1 MNEAETIANLI
12 DPHLRSQGWHSNGS
26 LIKREFPIT
35 PGRILGLGR
44 RGTPEK
50 ADIVLQYNNRNIA
63 VIEAKRNEA
72 YVSDGRD
79 QAIRYATRLNVR
91 YTFSTNGDSYYQIDL
106 LTQEET
112 EIFTFPTPDEL
123 WEMTFPNAGN
133 TPQQITSQ
141 ELKENLLSIPFQDK
155 GGTWK
160 LRYYQENAITKVIEA
175 VADGQKRIL
184 LTLATGTGKTAIAFQ
199 IAWKLFEGKWNLSNN
214 QRRPRILFLAD
225 RNILA
230 DQAYNAFSSFDEDA
244 LVRIKPA
251 DIRKK
256 GQVPKNGSVFFTI
269 FQTFLSG
276 DNGTP
281 YFGEY
286 PKDFFDFIVIDECHR
301 GGANDESNWRVIM
314 DYFSPA
320 VQLGLT
326 ATPKRD
332 QNVDT
337 YKYFGEPVYIYSL
350 KEGINDGFLTP
361 FKVKQIS
368 TTIDNYTFTKDDLV
382 LAGEIDESRE
392 YTKDEMNRMIQ
403 IKERE
408 EYMVKVFMDLIN
420 QNEKTLVFCATQ
432 THAAMVRD
440 FINKHVKVKNVN
452 YCQRVTADDGD
463 SGESNLRAFQDNE
476 KTIPTILTTSQKL
489 STGVD
494 APEVR
499 NIILMRKVNSMIE
512 FKQIVGRG
520 TRLSEGKDYFTIY
533 DFYESYKHFND
544 PEWDGEPLEPE
555 TTEPGTPPQP
565 CVTCGK
571 RPCECTMVNPG
582 DPCEICGYTK
592 CRCNSKPKEM
602 VKVRLS
608 DGKIRELQNMV
619 KTTFWS
625 PDGRQIDA
633 KEYLELLFGTLPDLF
648 KSEEQLRQLWS
659 LPDTRKKLLLQLEE
673 RGFSRQQLVDF
684 QQVLNAEDA
693 DLFDVLAYVA
703 FESKIIDRGIRAEYA
718 RETISS
724 LTDKQQEFINF
735 VLNQYVK
742 EGVDELDID
751 KLSELLE
758 LKYLQIADA
767 KKELGSIAE
776 IRESFI
782 NFQPYLYNRSSFRV

>member
-12 DPHLRSQGWHSNGS
+12 DPHLRSKGWHSNGS
-26 LIKREFPIT
+26 VIKREFPIT
-35 PGRILGLGR
+35 LGRILGQGR
-44 RGTPEK
+44 RATPEK
-50 ADIVLQYNNRNIA
+50 ADIVLQYNNRTIG
-63 VIEAKRNEA
+63 VIEAKREEL
-72 YVSDGRD
+72 YVSDGRE
-79 QAIRYATRLNVR
+79 QAIRYAQRLNVR
-91 YTFSTNGDSYYQIDL
+91 FTYSTNGHSYYQIDL
-106 LTQEET
+106 HTNEEI
-112 EIFTFPTPDEL
+112 EIFDFPTPDEL
-123 WEMTFPNAGN
+123 WEMSFKSSNASAEEISS
-133 TPQQITSQ
+133 QQ
-141 ELKENLLSIPFQDK
+141 LRDKLLSIPFQDK

-160 LRYYQENAITKVIEA
+160 PRYYQENAITKVIEA
-175 VADGQKRIL
+175 IANKQKRIL

-230 DQAYNAFSSFDEDA
+230 DQAYNAFSAFDEDA
-244 LVRIKPA
+244 LVRIKPS

-256 GQVPKNGSVFFTI
+256 GQVPKNGSIFFTI

-276 DNGTP
+276 DNETP

-286 PKDFFDFIVIDECHR
+286 PKDFFDFIIIDECHR
-301 GGANDESNWRVIM
+301 GGANDESNWRAIM

-337 YKYFGEPVYIYSL
+337 YRYFGNPVYIYSL
-350 KEGINDGFLTP
+350 KDGINDGFLTP

-368 TTIDNYTFTKDDLV
+368 TTIDSYSYTPDDV
-382 LAGEIDESRE
+382 IIAGDIDASRE
-392 YTKDEMNRMIQ
+392 YSPDEMNRNIQ

-408 EYMVKVFMDLIN
+408 EYLVKVFMNEIN

-432 THAAMVRD
+432 SHASMIRD
-440 FINKHVKVKNVN
+440 FINKHVKIKNIN

-463 SGESNLRAFQDNE
+463 TGESNLRAFQDDE
-476 KTIPTILTTSQKL
+476 KTIPTVLTTSQKL

-494 APEVR
+494 APQVR
-499 NIILMRKVNSMIE
+499 NIVLLRKVNSMIE

-520 TRLSEGKDYFTIY
+520 TRLSDGKDYFTIY
-533 DFYESYKHFND
+533 DYYGAYKHFQD
-544 PEWDGEPLEPE
+544 PEWDGEPLDPEPQE
-555 TTEPGTPPQP
+555 TRTPPQP
-565 CVTCGK
+565 CSTCGE
-571 RPCECTMVNPG
+571 RPCVCAIVGPEE
-582 DPCEICGYTK
+582 PCAICGYTT
-592 CRCNSKPKEM
+592 CRCNSKTKIM
-602 VKVRLS
+602 VKVKLS
-608 DGKIRELQNMV
+608 DGKVRELQNMV

-648 KSEEQLRQLWS
+648 KNEDQLRQLWS
-659 LPDTRKKLLLQLEE
+659 LPDTRKKLLDQLEE
-673 RGFSRQQLVDF
+673 RGFSRAQLSEF
-684 QQVLNAEDA
+684 QTVLNAQDA
-693 DLFDVLAYVA
+693 DLYDVLAYVA
-703 FESKIIDRGIRAEYA
+703 FESKIVDRGIRAEYA
-718 RETISS
+718 RETISG

-758 LKYLQIADA
+758 LKYFQIADA
-767 KKELGSIAE
+767 KKELGSIAN

-782 NFQPYLYNRSSFRV
+782 GFQPYLYP